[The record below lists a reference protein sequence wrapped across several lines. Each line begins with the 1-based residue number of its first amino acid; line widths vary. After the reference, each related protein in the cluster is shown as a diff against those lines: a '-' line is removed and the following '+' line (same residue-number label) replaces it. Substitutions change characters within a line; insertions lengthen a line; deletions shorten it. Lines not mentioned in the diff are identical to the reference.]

1 MDTHRKDQQE
11 IMKKALSMRPD
22 TKNGLIYNSYAQTGD
37 SRPFGISDDSNRPK
51 VKRLKQ
57 QTPRD
62 PALTSTVQT
71 PGASVAIPMTL
82 TPSQKDPVMNDKE
95 SKKRKRGL

>member
-1 MDTHRKDQQE
+1 MDTHRKNQQE

-37 SRPFGISDDSNRPK
+37 SRPFGVSDDSNRPK
-51 VKRLKQ
+51 VKRSKQ

-62 PALTSTVQT
+62 LAPVQTVQT
-71 PGASVAIPMTL
+71 PKASVAIPVIS
-82 TPSQKDPVMNDKE
+82 SQKDFVMDEKE
-95 SKKRKRGL
+95 SKEQKRGP